1 MDENVIGMAGVR
13 IGSSK
18 YRRDEMT
25 DGLWLVRIGNI
36 DGPETGILPRAV
48 NDMTLYHSFN
58 IVNAEAAARAIG
70 RAEPVQRKPESRNLN
85 RVLLVA
91 DVKNVHVTKGTMFR
105 AD

>member
-1 MDENVIGMAGVR
+1 MDENVIGMARVR

-18 YRRDEMT
+18 HRRYEMA

-36 DGPETGILPRAV
+36 DSPETGILPRAV

-58 IVNAEAAARAIG
+58 IVNAEAAARTIG
-70 RAEPVQRKPESRNLN
+70 RAEPVQRQPESRNLH
-85 RVLLVA
+85 RVLLIA
-91 DVKNVHVTKGTMFR
+91 DVEHVHVTERTMFR